1 MYKIKKSN
9 SQKKVPSEA
18 LQESTKL
25 FENKKCSD
33 SESFK
38 NNLEVKKRA
47 RRLSINNRELLF
59 AASEGN
65 LVELERLAK
74 DGADLQYEDADGNI
88 PLHYA
93 VVSKNLEVVSFLI
106 D

>member
-1 MYKIKKSN
+1 MYKIKKLN

-25 FENKKCSD
+25 FENKNCSD
-33 SESFK
+33 SEF
-38 NNLEVKKRA
+38 LENYIEGRKRA